1 MLPHFTD
8 EYAKVPGILFMF
20 LKIIK
25 PESGKAKS
33 QSLGC
38 VTPEH
43 KGLPLAHRLTGCLTF
58 GTAVPF
64 LASISYCL
72 ELMAVPFLVEDFLDD
87 GDSQ

>member
-8 EYAKVPGILFMF
+8 EYAKVSGILFMF

-38 VTPEH
+38 LTPEH
-43 KGLPLAHRLTGCLTF
+43 RGLPQAHRLTGFLTS
-58 GTAVPF
+58 GTAILFPV
-64 LASISYCL
+64 SISYYL
-72 ELMAVPFLVEDFLDD
+72 DLMAVPFLVEDFLDN
-87 GDSQ
+87 GHSQ